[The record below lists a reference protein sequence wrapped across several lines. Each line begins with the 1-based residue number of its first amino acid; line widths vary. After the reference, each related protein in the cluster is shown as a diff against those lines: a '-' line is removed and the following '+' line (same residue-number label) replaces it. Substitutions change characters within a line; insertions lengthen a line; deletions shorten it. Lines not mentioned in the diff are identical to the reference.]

1 MQCDIRPL
9 VRSGYNVRVT
19 LIEAIVGS
27 NTRDG
32 SILMNN
38 ATHPKVRLQKTWS
51 GVEWRLY
58 LERVTLDGY
67 NKKTDISSVHTNP
80 DITGF
85 L

>member
-58 LERVTLDGY
+58 LERVTLDGC
-67 NKKTDISSVHTNP
+67 N
-80 DITGF
+80 
-85 L
+85 